1 MKEFLDQMGNKIRLS
16 EYPRRIISLVPSFTE
31 LLFDLGLDD
40 EIVGVTSYFSA
51 DIAATSHFNKAGGIK
66 KFRFQVIDELQPDL
80 IIGNKEENYREGI
93 HQLQEKY
100 PVWMSDIITIEDM
113 LQMIRSIGKLVNRSE
128 KAEQLI
134 DEIEMGLKDLDFY
147 PLLKVAYLIWNNPYM
162 AVGGNTFINELLH
175 LCGFINIFEKKSR
188 YPRINAVELDE
199 AEVILLSSEPYPFTS
214 EDVETFRNRYSTQY
228 VYRVDGAMFSWYGSR
243 IKYTPAYCK
252 SLRETLRKELGV
264 DLI

>member
-1 MKEFLDQMGNKIRLS
+1 MEFLDQMGNTIRLP
-16 EYPRRIISLVPSFTE
+16 EYPRRIISLFPSLTE

-40 EIVGVTSYFSA
+40 EIIGVTSYCVLPQKKLANRF
-51 DIAATSHFNKAGGIK
+51 KVGGIK
-66 KFRFQVIDELQPDL
+66 KFLFQVIDELQPDL
-80 IIGNKEENYREGI
+80 IIGNKEENYPEGI

-100 PVWMSDIITIEDM
+100 PVWMSDITTIEDM
-113 LQMIRSIGKLVNRSE
+113 LQMIRSVGKLVNRSE

-134 DEIEMGLKDLDFY
+134 DEIEMGLKDLNFY
-147 PLLKVAYLIWNNPYM
+147 PLLKVAYLIWKNPYL

-252 SLRETLRKELGV
+252 SLRETLRKEHGV
-264 DLI
+264 GLI